1 MPVRFAARQ
10 QRANDRDRLRDTR
23 TCSTTRFPAS
33 PRSSPPP
40 LGRPVCPPRHSTL
53 PFQDVFGDSLGGRLL
68 PHITLIEKA
77 SGEALFPKAR
87 KARVILPGPC
97 ICVEL
102 EGVGGIFSLPSS
114 KNGEANKIPGSLRGK
129 SRGNTDSWESCLLSI
144 PKDNAV

>member
-1 MPVRFAARQ
+1 MFNYA
-10 QRANDRDRLRDTR
+10 
-23 TCSTTRFPAS
+23 FPG
-33 PRSSPPP
+33 
-40 LGRPVCPPRHSTL
+40 LSTL
-53 PFQDVFGDSLGGRLL
+53 LAAFSRKTCLSPTPQHTALSGHVFGDSLGGRLL

-77 SGEALFPKAR
+77 SGKALFPKAR
-87 KARVILPGPC
+87 RARVILPGPC